1 MKNKTLTKNM
11 PNVKWHA
18 IPPVRGPNPQGE
30 NDGNVRDSYKQM
42 VTSKKSPRKVLNK
55 VSSFVNGNQG
65 WILLAILVYL
75 IRYLQA

>member
-30 NDGNVRDSYKQM
+30 NNGNVRDSYKQM
-42 VTSKKSPRKVLNK
+42 VTNKKVTKKSIK
-55 VSSFVNGNQG
+55 
-65 WILLAILVYL
+65 
-75 IRYLQA
+75 